1 MNKRIVLTA
10 FLLLLT
16 AIVLGA
22 FGAHGLKSIVTAEK
36 IQSFEVGVRY
46 QFYLALILLIL
57 GLNTE
62 RIPFSLT
69 WTYRLLLAGVFVFSG
84 SIYLLALSDILGV
97 SSKIL
102 GPLTPLGGLGMISGC
117 IVFIIRL
124 IRS

>member
-46 QFYLALILLIL
+46 QFYMAFILLIL

-62 RIPFSLT
+62 RIPFSLI

-117 IVFIIRL
+117 IVFIVRL